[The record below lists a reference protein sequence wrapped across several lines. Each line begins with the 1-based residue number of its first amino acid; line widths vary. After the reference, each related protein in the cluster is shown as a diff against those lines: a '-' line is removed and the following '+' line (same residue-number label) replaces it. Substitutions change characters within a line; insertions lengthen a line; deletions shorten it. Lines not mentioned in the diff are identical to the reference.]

1 MDYPRHVA
9 FIPDWN
15 RTRAKQ
21 QWKTSLQWHLEWL
34 DRCVELALYIFCN
47 TDVEVFTLWWLS
59 TENLKN
65 RTQAELSYLFELY
78 KRITDDLY
86 EAFRKHHVNF
96 RVAWDKTGL
105 PKNLV
110 SFLEDRESEFKFSD
124 SKKTFVLAINYW
136 WQDEILRAI
145 QELKESWDS
154 VTKENLEKYMDF
166 GWLPTVDLVI
176 RTKQQLAK
184 RLSGFMLWRIWY
196 AQLYFTD
203 LYCPQFTAEEF
214 EKAVAWWRNSLESQN
229 LGK

>member
-1 MDYPRHVA
+1 M
-9 FIPDWN
+9 
-15 RTRAKQ
+15 
-21 QWKTSLQWHLEWL
+21 
-34 DRCVELALYIFCN
+34 ELN
-47 TDVEVFTLWWLS
+47 
-59 TENLKN
+59 
-65 RTQAELSYLFELY
+65 YLFDLY
-78 KRITDDLY
+78 KRITENLY
-86 EAFRKHHVNF
+86 DMMRENHVNF
-96 RVAWDKTGL
+96 RFAGDKTQL
-105 PKNLV
+105 PNNLV
-110 SFLEDRESEFKFSD
+110 NFINEKESEFIFPD
-124 SKKTFVLAINYW
+124 SQKTFVLAVNYG

-145 QELKESWDS
+145 KKLNDSWDEIN
-154 VTKENLEKYMDF
+154 KENLEKYMDF